1 MAKKQ
6 QKVYRP
12 QSVTTRQEIYK
23 RAIKNRGKAKATP
36 KKEKDDSNA

>member
-12 QSVTTRQEIYK
+12 QSVTTNQEIFK
-23 RAIKNRGKAKATP
+23 RAIKNRNDAKAAP